1 MRNRRLKT
9 PTACRGNNPLGEF
22 PCFSTYMIIEGVWL
36 GKANTRTAGSYSSL
50 WAELPWDEDRQW
62 IAEKEYEGED
72 PFFVDTFVRWIATK
86 RCLQNKERS
95 CHVQAQNPSNIMW
108 GAAGVLYLK
117 PSQRFVGETRATI
130 RLLRLGLRVLFKAF
144 STTNTAEIL
153 LKLPRGRVMSLSLHH
168 RMATFQN
175 CNHVPDAIDLGSCWR
190 KKKRG

>member
-1 MRNRRLKT
+1 MFGWVRLIHVLQDLIHLYGLNC
-9 PTACRGNNPLGEF
+9 PG
-22 PCFSTYMIIEGVWL
+22 
-36 GKANTRTAGSYSSL
+36 TRTVNG
-50 WAELPWDEDRQW
+50 LPKKSTK
-62 IAEKEYEGED
+62 EKILFLLIPLSDGL
-72 PFFVDTFVRWIATK
+72 
-86 RCLQNKERS
+86 LQKGAFKIKKGVAMSKPKILQTS
-95 CHVQAQNPSNIMW
+95 C
-108 GAAGVLYLK
+108 GVLYLK

>member
-1 MRNRRLKT
+1 MD
-9 PTACRGNNPLGEF
+9 CRKKSTKEKILFLLIPLSDGLLQKGAF
-22 PCFSTYMIIEGVWL
+22 KIKKGVAMS
-36 GKANTRTAGSYSSL
+36 K
-50 WAELPWDEDRQW
+50 PK
-62 IAEKEYEGED
+62 I
-72 PFFVDTFVRWIATK
+72 
-86 RCLQNKERS
+86 LQTS
-95 CHVQAQNPSNIMW
+95 C
-108 GAAGVLYLK
+108 GALYLK

-190 KKKRG
+190 KKNVDEMAQHFTFRRISRCLYYESLV